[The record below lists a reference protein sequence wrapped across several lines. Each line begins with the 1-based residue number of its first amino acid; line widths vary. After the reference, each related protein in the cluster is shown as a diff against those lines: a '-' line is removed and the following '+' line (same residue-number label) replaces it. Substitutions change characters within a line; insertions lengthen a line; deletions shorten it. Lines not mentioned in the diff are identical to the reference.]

1 MEFEKVRA
9 ITAKILKL
17 NEEDITEDTKF
28 IGDLG
33 ADSLD
38 LASIIMELEDEYGIE
53 ISDEAIETIVTI
65 GDAANRLKE
74 ATNR

>member
-17 NEEDITEDTKF
+17 NEADITRETEF

-38 LASIIMELEDEYGIE
+38 IASIIMELEDSFDLE
-53 ISDEAIETIVTI
+53 ISDEALETIVTV
-65 GDAANRLKE
+65 GDAADRLYE
-74 ATNR
+74 ARN

>member
-1 MEFEKVRA
+1 MEFEKVRS

-17 NEEDITEDTKF
+17 NEEDITENTKF
-28 IGDLG
+28 IDDLG

-38 LASIIMELEDEYGIE
+38 IASIIMELEDSFGIE
-53 ISDEAIETIVTI
+53 ISDEALETIVTI

-74 ATNR
+74 ARN

>member
-9 ITAKILKL
+9 ITAKVLKL
-17 NEEDITEDTKF
+17 NEEDITENTKF

-38 LASIIMELEDEYGIE
+38 IASIIMELEDNFGIE
-53 ISDEAIETIVTI
+53 ISDEALETIVTI
-65 GDAANRLKE
+65 GDAADRLRE
-74 ATNR
+74 AKN